1 MGTGAQ
7 TMAVVPLAGLKFL
20 SPETNAPAQGGDASV
35 HLLHHHVLSPAW
47 LCSGGLLRGCLASL
61 FLQNPIITQFFP
73 TLLLWAFSVFLPFLV
88 YYSAFFESHWTR

>member
-1 MGTGAQ
+1 MLQPTCC
-7 TMAVVPLAGLKFL
+7 TC
-20 SPETNAPAQGGDASV
+20 
-35 HLLHHHVLSPAW
+35 HHVLSPAY
-47 LCSGGLLRGCLASL
+47 LCCGGLLRGCLASL

>member
-1 MGTGAQ
+1 MS
-7 TMAVVPLAGLKFL
+7 LLKEAML
-20 SPETNAPAQGGDASV
+20 QPTCCM
-35 HLLHHHVLSPAW
+35 HHHVLSPAW
-47 LCSGGLLRGCLASL
+47 LYCGRLLRGCLPSL